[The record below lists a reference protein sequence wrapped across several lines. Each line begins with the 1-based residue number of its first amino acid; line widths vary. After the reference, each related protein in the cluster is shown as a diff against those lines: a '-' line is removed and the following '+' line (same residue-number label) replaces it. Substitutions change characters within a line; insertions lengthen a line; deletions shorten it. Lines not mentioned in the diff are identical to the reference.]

1 MGNKYK
7 LLQSNDVT
15 LVLFYLSKTTSCNYI
30 KFDTLMWKSHGFNLS
45 NYYKI
50 RKSFVG
56 FIKEVPVEY
65 KINLLSIP
73 FLFSDSHKGF

>member
-1 MGNKYK
+1 
-7 LLQSNDVT
+7 
-15 LVLFYLSKTTSCNYI
+15 
-30 KFDTLMWKSHGFNLS
+30 MWKSHGFNLS

-56 FIKEVPVEY
+56 FIKEVSIEY

-73 FLFSDSHKGF
+73 FLFPDSHKGF